1 MRDMPAPRP
10 ERPPL
15 DHEQHDPLLIAQL
28 AAGDPLIADQQQL
41 AAHLVAHCAACASL
55 AADLRAVS
63 AAVAWEPLPPRRR
76 DFRIDAE
83 RAERLRGSPLRRF
96 LRRLSFPETTA
107 LRPAAVGILSI
118 GLLFMVAGAVW
129 PGNDP
134 VPVPPA
140 PAASPAA
147 SPAAALQLEMPAEA
161 PAGESAIVSAPGTDA
176 GVPGT
181 DAGVP
186 GTERGAPGL
195 EDNAAAE
202 VEAFSAADVQADDR
216 AAVDTT
222 AADSAQ
228 ELGAQA
234 PAAVGMASEEP
245 RTDDQ
250 AAARDDEVLRA
261 KALAAEPAASAA
273 TAEQAEPAASAAID
287 GLAEP
292 ATGTAD
298 SELAESAAG
307 AAATVLAE
315 PAAGATEGGAP
326 VAGAMSP
333 TVPPGGAPLAAV
345 TAEGEAAG
353 STSRPAEATALVESE
368 DGLPIESV
376 LMVVGVVL
384 ALAGGLLLLLAWLSR
399 RSTDPLLR

>member
-234 PAAVGMASEEP
+234 PAAVGMAAEEP

-292 ATGTAD
+292 ATGAAD
-298 SELAESAAG
+298 AE
-307 AAATVLAE
+307 LAE

-333 TVPPGGAPLAAV
+333 TVPPGEAPLAAV

>member
-181 DAGVP
+181 
-186 GTERGAPGL
+186 ERGAPGL
-195 EDNAAAE
+195 EDNAAVEA
-202 VEAFSAADVQADDR
+202 EAFSAADVQADDR

-234 PAAVGMASEEP
+234 PAAVGMAAEEP

-273 TAEQAEPAASAAID
+273 ID

-292 ATGTAD
+292 ATGAAD
-298 SELAESAAG
+298 AELAESAAG
-307 AAATVLAE
+307 AAATVLSE
-315 PAAGATEGGAP
+315 PAASAAE
-326 VAGAMSP
+326 
-333 TVPPGGAPLAAV
+333 GGAPLAAGAV
-345 TAEGEAAG
+345 PPTAPPGEAPLAAVAAEGAAAG
-353 STSRPAEATALVESE
+353 STPRPTEATALLESE

>member
-76 DFRIDAE
+76 DFRFDAE

-96 LRRLSFPETTA
+96 LRRLSLPETTA
-107 LRPAAVGILSI
+107 LRPAAAGILSI

-129 PGNDP
+129 PVDDP

-140 PAASPAA
+140 PAA

-161 PAGESAIVSAPGTDA
+161 PAGESAIVSA
-176 GVPGT
+176 PGT

-234 PAAVGMASEEP
+234 PAAVGMAAEEP

-292 ATGTAD
+292 ATGAAD
-298 SELAESAAG
+298 AE
-307 AAATVLAE
+307 LAE

>member
-181 DAGVP
+181 
-186 GTERGAPGL
+186 ERGAPGL

-222 AADSAQ
+222 AADSVE

-234 PAAVGMASEEP
+234 PAAVGMAAEEP

-292 ATGTAD
+292 ATGAAD
-298 SELAESAAG
+298 AE
-307 AAATVLAE
+307 LAE

-333 TVPPGGAPLAAV
+333 TVPPGEAPLAAV

>member
-161 PAGESAIVSAPGTDA
+161 PAGESAIVLA
-176 GVPGT
+176 PGT

-195 EDNAAAE
+195 EDNAAVEA
-202 VEAFSAADVQADDR
+202 EAFSAADVQADDR

-234 PAAVGMASEEP
+234 PAAVGMAAEEP

-292 ATGTAD
+292 ATGAAD
-298 SELAESAAG
+298 AE
-307 AAATVLAE
+307 LAE

-333 TVPPGGAPLAAV
+333 TVPPGEAPLAAV

>member
-181 DAGVP
+181 
-186 GTERGAPGL
+186 ERGAPGL
-195 EDNAAAE
+195 EDNAAVEA
-202 VEAFSAADVQADDR
+202 EAFSAADVQVDDR

-234 PAAVGMASEEP
+234 PAAVGMAAEEP

-292 ATGTAD
+292 ATGAAD
-298 SELAESAAG
+298 AELAESAAG
-307 AAATVLAE
+307 AAATVLSE
-315 PAAGATEGGAP
+315 PAASAAEGGAP
-326 VAGAMSP
+326 LAAGAVSP
-333 TVPPGGAPLAAV
+333 TAPPGEAPLAAV

>member
-181 DAGVP
+181 
-186 GTERGAPGL
+186 ERGAPGL
-195 EDNAAAE
+195 EDNAAVEA
-202 VEAFSAADVQADDR
+202 EAFSAADVQVDDR

-234 PAAVGMASEEP
+234 PAAVGMAAEEP

-292 ATGTAD
+292 ATGAAD
-298 SELAESAAG
+298 AE
-307 AAATVLAE
+307 LAE

-333 TVPPGGAPLAAV
+333 TVPPGEAPLAAV

>member
-10 ERPPL
+10 ARPPL

-28 AAGDPLIADQQQL
+28 AAGDPLTDDQQQL

-96 LRRLSFPETTA
+96 LRRLSLPETTA
-107 LRPAAVGILSI
+107 LRPAAAGILSI

-129 PGNDP
+129 PVNDP

-147 SPAAALQLEMPAEA
+147 ALQLQMPAEA
-161 PAGESAIVSAPGTDA
+161 PAGESASVSASGTDA
-176 GVPGT
+176 
-181 DAGVP
+181 AVP
-186 GTERGAPGL
+186 GTERAAPGL

-202 VEAFSAADVQADDR
+202 AEAFSAADVQADDR

-222 AADSAQ
+222 AADRI
-228 ELGAQA
+228 EDLGAQA
-234 PAAVGMASEEP
+234 PAAVGAAAEEP
-245 RTDDQ
+245 RIDDQAAVPDQ

-261 KALAAEPAASAA
+261 KAMAAEPAASPAGAELTEPAA
-273 TAEQAEPAASAAID
+273 GADALLSEPAASAA
-287 GLAEP
+287 E
-292 ATGTAD
+292 
-298 SELAESAAG
+298 E
-307 AAATVLAE
+307 
-315 PAAGATEGGAP
+315 GAP
-326 VAGAMSP
+326 LAAGAMSP
-333 TVPPGGAPLAAV
+333 STPPGEAPLAAV
-345 TAEGEAAG
+345 AADGAAVG
-353 STSRPAEATALVESE
+353 STPRPAEATALVEGD

-384 ALAGGLLLLLAWLSR
+384 AVAGGLLLLLAWLSR
-399 RSTDPLLR
+399 RSADPLLR